1 MRFRQRMSSQ
11 PSSGTWRSW
20 LGNECS
26 VWTDLSSFSNTFFGS
41 FRSTHSLFL
50 SLHTLPIMLEEAF
63 TALCTFWAFLNHH
76 KWLEAYLHSQV
87 FILQNKNTH
96 SVRIC
101 IFRLDFSCVS
111 PHLFKNEHGK
121 AQQPGENLLHVY
133 KSWNSFGSLYAHYSY
148 HLWLV
153 DWHLLPINVERD
165 CFGQNRY
172 IFASFFFYLTEYC
185 SFLSSIS
192 WRIIWFSLA
201 FWSALYILLR
211 NVLDFHERGAP
222 TWPSLVHAEF
232 ERPWFQSD
240 QKTHESKPG
249 RSFKVKT
256 TAINQL
262 IVHLGDSSFQS
273 PSLACQS
280 FSSSPFL

>member
-41 FRSTHSLFL
+41 FRSTPFLFL

-133 KSWNSFGSLYAHYSY
+133 QSWNSFGSLYAHYSY

-172 IFASFFFYLTEYC
+172 IFASFF
-185 SFLSSIS
+185 LSD
-192 WRIIWFSLA
+192 RIL
-201 FWSALYILLR
+201 
-211 NVLDFHERGAP
+211 
-222 TWPSLVHAEF
+222 
-232 ERPWFQSD
+232 
-240 QKTHESKPG
+240 
-249 RSFKVKT
+249 
-256 TAINQL
+256 
-262 IVHLGDSSFQS
+262 
-273 PSLACQS
+273 
-280 FSSSPFL
+280 